1 MKEGLVRLTKKQK
14 QTSYSNL
21 RKQVLQKIK
30 KLEKSPYGKDI
41 QSTITYFKERLKPVS
56 QLKDSRD
63 LSYAMKEAEK
73 ANQMNWTQAERKRKR
88 KERVKWLQQEL
99 GENRVKNI
107 RDVRKFEDFMES
119 VRNFS
124 IGTIYD
130 SERAISIYQE
140 NPELSKKELIEKYD
154 EYRKGFFSRRSKNDK
169 FNKGGKSR

>member
-1 MKEGLVRLTKKQK
+1 MTKKQK
-14 QTSYSNL
+14 QNSYSNL

-41 QSTITYFKERLKPVS
+41 QSSITYFKERLKPVS
-56 QLKDSRD
+56 QLKNSRD

-88 KERVKWLQQEL
+88 KEKVKWLQQEL

-107 RDVRKFEDFMES
+107 KDVRNFEDFMES

-140 NPELSKKELIEKYD
+140 NPELNKKELIEKYD
-154 EYRKGFFSRRSKNDK
+154 EYRKDFFSRRSKNDK

>member
-1 MKEGLVRLTKKQK
+1 MTKKQK
-14 QTSYSNL
+14 QASYSNL

-41 QSTITYFKERLKPVS
+41 QSTINYYKERLKPVN

-63 LSYAMKEAEK
+63 LTHAMKEAEK
-73 ANQMNWTQAERKRKR
+73 ANKMNWTQAERKRKR

-99 GENRVKNI
+99 GKDRVRSIKDI
-107 RDVRKFEDFMES
+107 RDFEDFMES
-119 VRNFS
+119 VRDFS

-130 SERAISIYQE
+130 SERAINIYQE

-154 EYRKGFFSRRSKNDK
+154 EYRKDFFSRRSKNDK
-169 FNKGGKSR
+169 SGKRGKS

>member
-1 MKEGLVRLTKKQK
+1 MTKKQK
-14 QTSYSNL
+14 QASYSNL

-30 KLEKSPYGKDI
+30 KLEKSPYGRDI
-41 QSTITYFKERLKPVS
+41 QSTINYYKERLKPVS

-63 LSYAMKEAEK
+63 LTYAIKEAEK

-99 GENRVKNI
+99 GENRIKNI
-107 RDVRKFEDFMES
+107 KDVRVFDDFMEE

-130 SERAISIYQE
+130 SERAISIYKE
-140 NPELSKKELIEKYD
+140 NPELNKKELLEKYD
-154 EYRKGFFSRRSKNDK
+154 EYRKDFFSRRSRRSKN
-169 FNKGGKSR
+169 NK

>member
-1 MKEGLVRLTKKQK
+1 LTKKQK
-14 QTSYSNL
+14 QASYNNL

-41 QSTITYFKERLKPVS
+41 QNTINYYKERLKPVS
-56 QLKDSRD
+56 RLRDSRD
-63 LSYAMKEAEK
+63 LNYAMKEAER
-73 ANQMNWTQAERKRKR
+73 ANQINWTQAERKRIR
-88 KERVKWLQQEL
+88 KDRIAWLRQEL

-107 RDVRKFEDFMES
+107 RDVRKFDDFMETM
-119 VRNFS
+119 RDFS

-154 EYRKGFFSRRSKNDK
+154 EYRKNFFSRRSKNDK
-169 FNKGGKSR
+169 FSKRGKS

>member
-1 MKEGLVRLTKKQK
+1 MTKKQK
-14 QTSYSNL
+14 QASYNNL

-30 KLEKSPYGKDI
+30 KLEKSPYGRDI
-41 QSTITYFKERLKPVS
+41 QSTITYFKERLKPVN

-63 LSYAMKEAEK
+63 LTYAMKEAEK

-99 GENRVKNI
+99 GEDRIKTI
-107 RDVRKFEDFMES
+107 RDVRKFDDFMEA

-130 SERAISIYQE
+130 SERAISIYRE
-140 NPELSKKELIEKYD
+140 NPELNKKELLEKYD
-154 EYRKGFFSRRSKNDK
+154 EYRQDFFSRRSNNDK
-169 FNKGGKSR
+169 TNKRNKSRKKL

>member
-1 MKEGLVRLTKKQK
+1 MTTKKQK
-14 QTSYSNL
+14 QASYSNL
-21 RKQVLQKIK
+21 RKQVLAKIK
-30 KLEKSPYGKDI
+30 KLEKSPYGRDI

-63 LSYAMKEAEK
+63 LAYAMKEAEK

-99 GENRVKNI
+99 GEDNVKNI
-107 RDVRKFEDFMES
+107 KEVRAFDDFMEA

-130 SERAISIYQE
+130 SERAIQIYRD
-140 NPELSKKELIEKYD
+140 NPELSKKELLEKYD
-154 EYRKGFFSRRSKNDK
+154 EYRKDFFSRRSNNTKN
-169 FNKGGKSR
+169 NKRNKSRKKL

>member
-1 MKEGLVRLTKKQK
+1 MTKKQK
-14 QTSYSNL
+14 QASYNNL

-30 KLEKSPYGKDI
+30 KLEKSPYGRDI

-63 LSYAMKEAEK
+63 LTYAMKEAEK

-99 GENRVKNI
+99 GEKKVKNI
-107 RDVRKFEDFMES
+107 KDVRDFEDFMES
-119 VRNFS
+119 VREFS

-140 NPELSKKELIEKYD
+140 NPELNKKELHEKYD
-154 EYRKGFFSRRSKNDK
+154 EYRKNFFSRRSENDK
-169 FNKGGKSR
+169 FSKGGKSR

>member
-1 MKEGLVRLTKKQK
+1 MVTKKQK
-14 QTSYSNL
+14 QASYSNL

-30 KLEKSPYGKDI
+30 KLEKSPYGRDI
-41 QSTITYFKERLKPVS
+41 QNTINYYKERLKPVS

-63 LSYAMKEAEK
+63 LAYAMKEAEK

-99 GENRVKNI
+99 GENKVKNI
-107 RDVRKFEDFMES
+107 KDVRYFEDFMES
-119 VRNFS
+119 VREFS

-154 EYRKGFFSRRSKNDK
+154 EYRKDFFSRRSKNDK
-169 FNKGGKSR
+169 YSKSGKS

>member
-1 MKEGLVRLTKKQK
+1 MTKKQK

-21 RKQVLQKIK
+21 RKQVLQKIT

-41 QSTITYFKERLKPVS
+41 QSTITYYKERLKPVS

-63 LSYAMKEAEK
+63 LTYAMKEAEK
-73 ANQMNWTQAERKRKR
+73 ARQMNWTQAERKRKR

-99 GENRVKNI
+99 GEEQIKTI
-107 RDVRKFEDFMES
+107 RDVRNFDDFMEE

-130 SERAISIYQE
+130 SERAIQIYRE
-140 NPELSKKELIEKYD
+140 NPELNKKELLEKYD
-154 EYRKGFFSRRSKNDK
+154 EYRKDFFSRRSKNGKFDK
-169 FNKGGKSR
+169 RNKS